1 MAKYAPAC
9 VNRAGDG
16 VAGRM
21 GTECITENKRPKM
34 APGKVGL
41 VGGGGG
47 WELKSPALDAR
58 A

>member
-1 MAKYAPAC
+1 MFRLLGGAATA
-9 VNRAGDG
+9 VSFMRL
-16 VAGRM
+16 
-21 GTECITENKRPKM
+21 TECITENKRPKM
-34 APGKVGL
+34 APGKLGL